1 MWVILPGQTT
11 HVGGP
16 DGRWVTDM
24 SKHLHSSP
32 RLGRRGLVVA
42 FAAVGLLAASVN
54 PVVGQETQDSTPST
68 TAPPTTA
75 APTTSPET
83 TAAPSTE
90 APTTAPSTTAP
101 VDDGNETTESTDD
114 SGQPT
119 TTLAT
124 EEGSEEKTV
133 ATDEDGNPIID
144 IEDPGSHEES
154 FETPP
159 EVDVTVPPPEDPDGR
174 YQGQGGYQ
182 AEQVLVS
189 SVNEARVK
197 LAAAEEEHLRA
208 VSVVKTFRLRLKRLQ
223 AEQLELDEETT
234 ANLILLEEA
243 ELRLRARALSAFVRG
258 GTMQVGDAVDPEGAL
273 DFEAQQTIADIV
285 FEDDDEL
292 IRDYQETRDNLG
304 RDALSLFDRT
314 RTVADSLANAE
325 SDIVDLVAD
334 IEQAQRELEAFE
346 AGSQIYISGVVFP
359 IQWPYE
365 VPLIDSWGFPR
376 MTGTSDE
383 HWHEGIDIF
392 APTGTPLLAT
402 ERGIVTRIGSGRLGG
417 MRLWLRG
424 ESGTDW
430 YYAHLSGFAPGL
442 TEGQVVEA
450 GDVIGYVG
458 NTGNAVGTPPHLHMQ
473 VHPNGGEPVNPYP
486 LLFVV
491 STNEL
496 AEAGIEP

>member
-1 MWVILPGQTT
+1 
-11 HVGGP
+11 
-16 DGRWVTDM
+16 M
-24 SKHLHSSP
+24 SKHLHSFP
-32 RLGRRGLVVA
+32 RRGRRA
-42 FAAVGLLAASVN
+42 AAAAVASLGLLAASIS
-54 PVVGQETQDSTPST
+54 PVAGQETTDPNAPPTTAPTTTAAPT

-75 APTTSPET
+75 APTSE
-83 TAAPSTE
+83 AST
-90 APTTAPSTTAP
+90 PSTTAP
-101 VDDGNETTESTDD
+101 ADNGSETTGNADDSGQDGN
-114 SGQPT
+114 GQPT

-124 EEGSEEKTV
+124 EEGDEEKTV

-144 IEDPGSHEES
+144 IEDPASHEES
-154 FETPP
+154 FEAPP

-174 YQGQGGYQ
+174 YSGQGGY
-182 AEQVLVS
+182 EPDQVLVS

-197 LAAAEEEHLRA
+197 LTEAEEDYVRA
-208 VSVVKTFRLRLKRLQ
+208 VSVVKTFRLRLKRLE
-223 AEQLELDEETT
+223 AEQVNLDEDTR

-292 IRDYQETRDNLG
+292 IRNYQETRENLG

-314 RTVADSLANAE
+314 RTVADSLADAE
-325 SDIVDLVAD
+325 GDIAELVAD
-334 IEQAQRELEAFE
+334 IEQAKRELEAFE

-365 VPLIDSWGFPR
+365 VPMIDSWGFPR
-376 MTGTSDE
+376 MTGTADQ

-392 APTGTPLLAT
+392 APSGTPLLAT

-417 MRLWLRG
+417 LRLWLRG

-450 GDVIGYVG
+450 GDIIGYVG

-491 STNEL
+491 SNNEL
-496 AEAGIEP
+496 AEAGIDPQSGE